1 MTLPLIHALQNT
13 DRATRK
19 NIISIIKNES
29 ENPVKVK
36 QVIEFV
42 KSTGGLKYATKKMQE
57 IADEAKEILA
67 NFPES
72 IYRQSLAD
80 LLVYTIE
87 RVK

>member
-1 MTLPLIHALQNT
+1 
-13 DRATRK
+13 
-19 NIISIIKNES
+19 
-29 ENPVKVK
+29 
-36 QVIEFV
+36 
-42 KSTGGLKYATKKMQE
+42 MQE